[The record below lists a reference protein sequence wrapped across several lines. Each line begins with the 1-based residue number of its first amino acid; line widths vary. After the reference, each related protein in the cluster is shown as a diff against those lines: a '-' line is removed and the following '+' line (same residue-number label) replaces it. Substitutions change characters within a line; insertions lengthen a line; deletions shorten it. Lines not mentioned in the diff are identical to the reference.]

1 MQNVFNKRKEEIN
14 EFNTLLEEL
23 NLRKKNEEVSPKEVP
38 DDLMCKCPSCGKN
51 LFKAD
56 YESALFVCPSCG
68 YNARLYAKDRLKM
81 IMDEGFKETIYR
93 YS

>member
-38 DDLMCKCPSCGKN
+38 DDLM
-51 LFKAD
+51 
-56 YESALFVCPSCG
+56 
-68 YNARLYAKDRLKM
+68 
-81 IMDEGFKETIYR
+81 
-93 YS
+93 

>member
-38 DDLMCKCPSCGKN
+38 DDLMCKCPSCGKIFLRLIMKVLY
-51 LFKAD
+51 LFAHHVAIMRA
-56 YESALFVCPSCG
+56 YM
-68 YNARLYAKDRLKM
+68 LK
-81 IMDEGFKETIYR
+81 IV
-93 YS
+93 